1 MKALSL
7 LSIAAKRERAMFL
20 RFCSRLRK
28 ASDAVYRQLGHRER
42 EATYQR
48 ALAAELSA
56 HYTCEL
62 EYPVPVRYVTADGR
76 VVTLAHERADIVVSD
91 QEVSSSVWIVE
102 VKRSTFNTTC
112 TVLRDALDQARRY
125 AGHIGRT
132 TPVGGVCAVL
142 FDKTG
147 RTKPCVQGEPC
158 EPATI

>member
-1 MKALSL
+1 MKASA
-7 LSIAAKRERAMFL
+7 SIAAKRERAMFL
-20 RFCSRLRK
+20 RFCSRLRD
-28 ASDAVYRQLGHRER
+28 ASDAVFHQLGHRER

-48 ALAAELSA
+48 ALSAELSA

-76 VVTLAHERADIVVSD
+76 VVTLGHERADIVVS
-91 QEVSSSVWIVE
+91 ERGAPSGESIWIVE
-102 VKRSTFNTTC
+102 VKRSTFNTTT

-125 AGHIGRT
+125 AGHVGRT

-147 RTKPCVQGEPC
+147 RSKPCVQNQPC
-158 EPATI
+158 EPN